1 MYKTIYN
8 TVTLVYLLQ
17 ISAAYSTS
25 MLIIPNYAI
34 TNTMNEHYKNQ
45 ALDM

>member
-1 MYKTIYN
+1 MNRTIYN

-25 MLIIPNYAI
+25 MLVIHNYAI
-34 TNTMNEHYKNQ
+34 TMNEHYKNQ

>member
-8 TVTLVYLLQ
+8 TVTLVYDLLQ

-25 MLIIPNYAI
+25 MLIIPNYHGHG
-34 TNTMNEHYKNQ
+34 TWV
-45 ALDM
+45 LDTQYVKQS

>member
-1 MYKTIYN
+1 MYKTIILYN
-8 TVTLVYLLQ
+8 YISISLLQ

-25 MLIIPNYAI
+25 MLIISNYAI
-34 TNTMNEHYKNQ
+34 TMNEHYKNQ

>member
-1 MYKTIYN
+1 MYRTIYN

-17 ISAAYSTS
+17 ISAACSTS
-25 MLIIPNYAI
+25 MLVIHNYAI
-34 TNTMNEHYKNQ
+34 TMNEHYKNQ

>member
-8 TVTLVYLLQ
+8 TVTLVYDLLQ

-25 MLIIPNYAI
+25 MLIIIPNYAI
-34 TNTMNEHYKNQ
+34 TMNEHYKTK
-45 ALDM
+45 L

>member
-8 TVTLVYLLQ
+8 TVTLVYDLLQ

-34 TNTMNEHYKNQ
+34 TMNEHYKTK
-45 ALDM
+45 L

>member
-1 MYKTIYN
+1 MYRTIYN
-8 TVTLVYLLQ
+8 TVTFVYPAQ

-34 TNTMNEHYKNQ
+34 TMNEHYKN
-45 ALDM
+45 